1 MNPTR
6 PTKFLACVAVSSISS
21 LPLAEA
27 VVVAT
32 ETFTYADGAIAG
44 QAGGTGWNYERTDEA
59 GAPAQA
65 PSDWDNVFGTPT
77 VIGNAL
83 ITNNGGAKREFGGAT
98 EGVGEPSNEREG
110 AFRGN
115 GTLFF
120 STTYRVDTLFAEG
133 STQWGGVS
141 SYDFGAERIFW
152 GMTGQGSATRYFGID
167 ESGVGTTLS
176 TIPIAANTTYTLL
189 AMLDFDADRIALW
202 VNPDGADS
210 VTSYDVSRTYTGTN
224 WSSALRFASAGG
236 ANVEWDNVK
245 VATTFGEAVPETS
258 ASLLGLLGAATLLR
272 RRR

>member
-6 PTKFLACVAVSSISS
+6 PTKLLACVAVSSFVS

-27 VVVAT
+27 VVIAT
-32 ETFTYADGAIAG
+32 ETFTYADGVIAG
-44 QAGGTGWNYERTDEA
+44 QTGGTGWNYERTDEA
-59 GAPAQA
+59 GAPAQV
-65 PSDWDNVFGTPT
+65 PSDWDDVFGTAT
-77 VIGNAL
+77 VAGNAL
-83 ITNNGGAKREFGGAT
+83 ITNNNGAKREFGGAT
-98 EGVGEPSNEREG
+98 EGSGVPSNEREG
-110 AFRGN
+110 AFRGT

-120 STTYRVDTLFAEG
+120 STTYKVDTLFAEG
-133 STQWGGVS
+133 TGQWGGAS

-152 GMTGQGSATRYFGID
+152 GMPGQGTATRYFGID
-167 ESGVGTTLS
+167 ESGVGNTLS

-210 VTSYDVSRTYTGTN
+210 ATTYDVSRTYTGSN
-224 WSSALRFASAGG
+224 WSSAIRFASAGG
-236 ANVEWDNVK
+236 ANVEWDNVT
-245 VATTFGEAVPETS
+245 VATTYGEAVPETS